1 MDTGIIKIN
10 FEADSN
16 SSLTQAHAILQQI
29 ETIIKKQ
36 KGLVSISSTLGSEPS
51 VISFGSGKNPQQGS
65 INVNMVDRYH
75 RKESMWQIEKGLRDE
90 FLKIPGLKYVDVFD
104 YGATPVSTIR
114 ATVDVMVT
122 GPEPMVLYTIG
133 QDIERRLADVGGL
146 KSVSLS
152 WTADKKEVNF
162 IANRE
167 KCAFYGISPREIAAQ
182 VQAAVQ
188 GGVAS
193 IFRIPGED
201 GFLIRVRYQEAY
213 RDNIAGMTTLNVHT
227 PAGDVPLSTL
237 GRINTTYVPMLLTRQ
252 NLQNSIDVLGNREK
266 APVSHIMD
274 NVQKA
279 LAGIKLPL
287 GYKISQEG
295 DAKQGKESF
304 DAMLAAM
311 AIGMVLL
318 YFSLVPAF
326 RSFVHPLTI
335 MTAIPLALI
344 GAMWSLLIAGKQQS
358 LSAFMGIIL
367 LAGIVV
373 KNSILLIDFIEIA
386 KEQGASTLAALKDSV
401 RVRTRPILMT
411 AFATAVGMI
420 PIALERA
427 IGLERL
433 SPLAIVAIGGLM
445 VSTFLTLLYV
455 PIFYT
460 IFEDITDWFSH
471 LLSKS
476 D

>member
-133 QDIERRLADVGGL
+133 QDIERRLAGVGGL

-188 GGVAS
+188 GGIAS
-193 IFRIPGED
+193 VFRIPGED
-201 GFLIRVRYQEAY
+201 GFLIRVRYHETY
-213 RDNIAGMTTLNVHT
+213 RGNISAMTTLNVHT

-252 NLQNSIDVLGNREK
+252 NLQNSI
-266 APVSHIMD
+266 
-274 NVQKA
+274 
-279 LAGIKLPL
+279 
-287 GYKISQEG
+287 
-295 DAKQGKESF
+295 
-304 DAMLAAM
+304 
-311 AIGMVLL
+311 
-318 YFSLVPAF
+318 
-326 RSFVHPLTI
+326 
-335 MTAIPLALI
+335 
-344 GAMWSLLIAGKQQS
+344 
-358 LSAFMGIIL
+358 
-367 LAGIVV
+367 
-373 KNSILLIDFIEIA
+373 
-386 KEQGASTLAALKDSV
+386 
-401 RVRTRPILMT
+401 
-411 AFATAVGMI
+411 
-420 PIALERA
+420 
-427 IGLERL
+427 
-433 SPLAIVAIGGLM
+433 
-445 VSTFLTLLYV
+445 
-455 PIFYT
+455 
-460 IFEDITDWFSH
+460 
-471 LLSKS
+471 
-476 D
+476 

>member
-1 MDTGIIKIN
+1 QQM
-10 FEADSN
+10 EAVI
-16 SSLTQAHAILQQI
+16 Q
-29 ETIIKKQ
+29 KQ
-36 KGLVSISSTLGSEPS
+36 KGLVYMSSTLGSEPS
-51 VISFGSGKNPQQGS
+51 VVSFGSGKNPQQGN

-75 RKESMWQIEKGLRDE
+75 RKESMWQIETNLRSE

-104 YGATPVSTIR
+104 YGATPVSSIR
-114 ATVDVMVT
+114 ATVDVMAT
-122 GPEPMVLYTIG
+122 GPDPKVLYMIG
-133 QDIERRLADVGGL
+133 QDIEHRLAGVGGL

-152 WTADKKEVNF
+152 WTEDKKEVNF
-162 IANRE
+162 IADRE
-167 KCAFYGISPREIAAQ
+167 KCSLYGISPKEIAAQ

-188 GGVAS
+188 GGIAS
-193 IFRIPGED
+193 IFRISGED
-201 GFLIRVRYQEAY
+201 GFLIRVRYSEAQ
-213 RDNIAGMTTLNVHT
+213 RNSIAGMAALNVHT
-227 PAGDVPLSTL
+227 PAGDVPLTTL
-237 GRINTTYVPMLLTRQ
+237 GRITTTYVPGLLTRQ
-252 NLQNSIDVLGNREK
+252 NLQNSIDVMGYREK
-266 APVSHIMD
+266 TAVSHIMD

-279 LAGIKLPL
+279 LAGIKMPS
-287 GYKISQEG
+287 GYKLSQEG

-304 DAMLAAM
+304 DAMMSALV
-311 AIGMVLL
+311 IGMVLL

-335 MTAIPLALI
+335 MSAIPLALI

-358 LSAFMGIIL
+358 MSAFMGIVL

-373 KNSILLIDFIEIA
+373 KNSILLIDFIEMA
-386 KEQGASTLAALKDSV
+386 KEQGASTLEALRDSV
-401 RVRTRPILMT
+401 RIRTRPILMT
-411 AFATAVGMI
+411 AFATAAGML

-460 IFEDITDWFSH
+460 IFEDITGWFSR
-471 LLSKS
+471 LLSRSK
-476 D
+476 